1 MALKFR
7 NTWGSQGSN
16 LDQQRGDL
24 FRVVINLPNLG
35 TAGTGNGL
43 WNSAVEFAVSKF
55 PFPTRARQLV
65 PLKYLN
71 QTNMQL
77 GADAEPGT
85 VEMTVRY
92 AFTQQTAAVLERWHW
107 LTSHPNGSVARTSAI
122 KTDGKMYWLAPN
134 QALSN
139 NANAYDDSSDTAFV
153 PSAAYVLEGIL
164 IVGYKPT
171 DADMESGNNL
181 VNLMI
186 TLSIDRYYP
195 LQPEDLQLSTNP
207 NAATP

>member
-1 MALKFR
+1 MGLKFR

-24 FRVVINLPNLG
+24 FRVVVNLPNLG
-35 TAGTGNGL
+35 TGTGNNY
-43 WNSAVEFAVSKF
+43 WNENVEFAVSKF
-55 PFPTRARQLV
+55 PFPTRSRQLV
-65 PLKYLN
+65 PVKYMN

-77 GADAEPGT
+77 GADAETGT

-92 AFTQQTAAVLERWHW
+92 AFTRQTAAVLERWHW

-122 KTDGKMYWLAPN
+122 KTDGKMYWLAPS
-134 QALSN
+134 QALATTAS
-139 NANAYDDSSDTAFV
+139 AYDDADTAFA
-153 PSAAYVLEGIL
+153 PSASYVLEGIL
-164 IVGYKPT
+164 LVGYKPT
-171 DADMESGNNL
+171 EAGNNL

-195 LQPEDLQLSTNP
+195 LVPEGMI
-207 NAATP
+207 